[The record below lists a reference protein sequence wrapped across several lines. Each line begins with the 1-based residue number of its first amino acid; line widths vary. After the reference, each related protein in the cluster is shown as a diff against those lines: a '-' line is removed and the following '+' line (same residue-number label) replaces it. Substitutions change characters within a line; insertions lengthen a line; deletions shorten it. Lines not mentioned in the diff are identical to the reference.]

1 MFKEL
6 KETSHNYIRLKK
18 NVEHEKVNSYFNVI
32 NIPGPKRKRTVSRV
46 HEKYEKSKATADIA
60 IKHIKKLLTVHTVE
74 EGLDL
79 QDNFFLKPPETLTTN
94 REKIKNVSS
103 DSEGETNSEFF
114 KSQRTNIFIDLNT
127 NADGQRC

>member
-1 MFKEL
+1 M
-6 KETSHNYIRLKK
+6 
-18 NVEHEKVNSYFNVI
+18 I
-32 NIPGPKRKRTVSRV
+32 NIPVRKKKRTVSRV
-46 HEKYEKSKATADIA
+46 DEKYEKSKATADIA
-60 IKHIKKLLTVHTVE
+60 IKHIKKLLTVNTVE

-79 QDNFFLKPPETLTTN
+79 QDKFFLKPPETLTTN